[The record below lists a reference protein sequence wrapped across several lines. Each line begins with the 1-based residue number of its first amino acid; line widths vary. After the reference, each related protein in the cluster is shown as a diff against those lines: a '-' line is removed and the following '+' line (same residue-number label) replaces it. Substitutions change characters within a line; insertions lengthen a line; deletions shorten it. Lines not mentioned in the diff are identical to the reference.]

1 MPEGDTIYR
10 VARTLQIAIGG
21 RTVTRFQSEFPHLNR
36 IDEDHPLSGRRVESV
51 GAAGKH
57 LLIRF
62 SGDLVLRSH
71 MRMNGSWHVYRP
83 GERWQRR
90 HSDMRVI
97 IETGE
102 WIAVGFS
109 IPVAEFLDSK
119 SLARQSDLSAMGP
132 DALAASFDRHEA
144 LERLRARPDEEIANA
159 LLNQRVVAGIGNVY
173 KSEILFLCRINPFRK
188 TRELSTENLE
198 SILDSARVEMQANVV
213 DAERNGVAFPRAMR
227 VTTRRIDPN
236 AKLWVYGRK
245 GDPCRLCGTPVERRS
260 QGPDA
265 RATYWCPSC
274 QP

>member
-36 IDEDHPLSGRRVESV
+36 IDEDHPLSGRSVESV
-51 GAAGKH
+51 AAAGKH

-90 HSDMRVI
+90 RSDMRVI

-132 DALAASFDRHEA
+132 DALAATFDRNEA
-144 LERLRARPDEEIANA
+144 LDRLRARPDEEIANA
-159 LLNQRVVAGIGNVY
+159 LLNQRVIAGIGNVY
-173 KSEILFLCRINPFRK
+173 KSEVLFLCRINPFRK
-188 TRELSTENLE
+188 TRELSDEDLE
-198 SILDSARVEMQANVV
+198 RILDASRAQIKANVI

-245 GDPCRLCGTPVERRS
+245 GDPCRTCGTPVERRS